1 MNTEPGGAPPTL
13 AKKLILSLSDC
24 ATDTTTTDQ
33 GEQPPMRDS
42 SPDHQRRNSMYTKGP
57 LETRRVD
64 GAGFIA
70 IARVGY
76 MPHASVFAC
85 GTNNQPINETV
96 EADARLYATSPKL
109 LEAAED
115 LIETWGK
122 GDIAAAVTRL
132 ADAVAEA
139 KG

>member
-1 MNTEPGGAPPTL
+1 
-13 AKKLILSLSDC
+13 
-24 ATDTTTTDQ
+24 
-33 GEQPPMRDS
+33 
-42 SPDHQRRNSMYTKGP
+42 MYTKGP

>member
-1 MNTEPGGAPPTL
+1 
-13 AKKLILSLSDC
+13 
-24 ATDTTTTDQ
+24 
-33 GEQPPMRDS
+33 
-42 SPDHQRRNSMYTKGP
+42 MYSKGP

-76 MPHASVFAC
+76 MPHASVYAC
-85 GTNNQPINETV
+85 GTNNHPINKTV

-109 LEAAED
+109 LEAAEQ
-115 LIETWGK
+115 LIEAWSQ
-122 GDIAAAVTRL
+122 GDITEAVINL
-132 ADAVAEA
+132 ADVVAEA

>member
-1 MNTEPGGAPPTL
+1 
-13 AKKLILSLSDC
+13 
-24 ATDTTTTDQ
+24 
-33 GEQPPMRDS
+33 
-42 SPDHQRRNSMYTKGP
+42 MYTKGP

-85 GTNNQPINETV
+85 GANNQPINETV

-109 LEAAED
+109 LEAAEH
-115 LIETWGK
+115 LITTWGH
-122 GDIAAAVTRL
+122 GDIGEAVKQL
-132 ADAVAEA
+132 AEVVAEA

>member
-1 MNTEPGGAPPTL
+1 
-13 AKKLILSLSDC
+13 
-24 ATDTTTTDQ
+24 
-33 GEQPPMRDS
+33 
-42 SPDHQRRNSMYTKGP
+42 MYTKGP

-85 GTNNQPINETV
+85 GANTMPINETV
-96 EADARLYATSPKL
+96 EADARLYATSTKL
-109 LEAAED
+109 LEAAEY
-115 LIETWGK
+115 LITTYGH
-122 GDIAAAVTRL
+122 GDITEAVKRL